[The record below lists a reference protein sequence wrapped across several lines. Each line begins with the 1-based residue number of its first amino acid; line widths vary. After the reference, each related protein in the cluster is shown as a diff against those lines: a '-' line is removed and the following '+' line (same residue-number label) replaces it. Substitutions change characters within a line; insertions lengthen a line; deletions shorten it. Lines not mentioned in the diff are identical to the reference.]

1 MALPAIQSS
10 FGIFRWPF
18 LITPRPVEAGSTAE
32 PKYAT
37 TFVVGGPNGLRP
49 GDNEFLAAIMKQM
62 DEACI
67 QKWNVGVEGMR
78 QRQQQINK
86 VFNLALKRNNDP
98 TRSKHAGIGSAP
110 EGFHFEAKSKFAPD
124 CFDAQG
130 NKLLQADPSLFY
142 DGAVG
147 RVWVSAYTYDHPK
160 SGPGVGLNINGVQ
173 FAQHGP
179 RLGGVEVKAG
189 AVDPNAVP
197 TDLPQAPAPNVAPQ
211 DQQPPQ
217 YGQGDHNPPAAN
229 PGASYYP
236 DQGQQQQ
243 PPAQQ
248 QQPPAQQQQPPAQT
262 TGGGGG
268 FGF

>member
-1 MALPAIQSS
+1 MAYAAIQSS
-10 FGIFRWPF
+10 FGIIRWPF
-18 LITPRPVEAGSTAE
+18 LAAPRPVEAGAQGE
-32 PKYAT
+32 PKFAV
-37 TFVVGGPNGLRP
+37 TFVAGGPNGLRP
-49 GDNEFLAAIMKQM
+49 GDQEFLAAVMKQM

-67 QKWNVGVEGMR
+67 AKWNVGVDGMR
-78 QRQQQINK
+78 QRMQGQNK

-110 EGFHFEAKSKFAPD
+110 EGFHFEAKSKYTPD
-124 CFDAQG
+124 FFDAAG
-130 NKLLQADPSLFY
+130 NKLAQADPTMFY
-142 DGAVG
+142 DGAVC
-147 RVWVSAYTYDHPK
+147 RVWVSAYTYEHPK

-179 RLGGVEVKAG
+179 RLGGVEINAG

-197 TDLPQAPAPNVAPQ
+197 TDMPQAPAPNVQPQ
-211 DQQPPQ
+211 GGQAPQ

-229 PGASYYP
+229 AGASYYP
-236 DQGQQQQ
+236 STQQ
-243 PPAQQ
+243 PAQQ
-248 QQPPAQQQQPPAQT
+248 QPAQT